1 VGAHLHPRQKVN
13 NVTNTGLFV
22 LQVSDEEKGFVT
34 STPKF
39 YSFNQSWQLGG
50 LAVFRHSRHVPE
62 YCKLCTSNPVNY
74 SLTSAQCA
82 TVWTLLRAHR
92 SSYINEQEQMFTGL
106 TNQWLILIN
115 NPESL
120 ILNFFAMQLI
130 QIFRVFLNVCPGWGA
145 NLGSFW
151 FILLLSYNGSHI
163 IWGV

>member
-1 VGAHLHPRQKVN
+1 MWQTLVYLS
-13 NVTNTGLFV
+13 F
-22 LQVSDEEKGFVT
+22 SDEEKGFVS

-39 YSFNQSWQLGG
+39 YSFNQSWHLGG
-50 LAVFRHSRHVPE
+50 AAGFRHSRHVPE

-115 NPESL
+115 NPESVM
-120 ILNFFAMQLI
+120 LNFFAMQLI
-130 QIFRVFLNVCPGWGA
+130 QIFRVFLKVLPWLRSEPGI
-145 NLGSFW
+145 FW